1 MASFCMLGWSSM
13 ALFTRT
19 AKLDPGSAR
28 CAWAVAVHHAVGIS
42 RQRNSGYRPS
52 RINIMAQGLS
62 TPESRFLLS
71 PTHLTIRRGR
81 ATITHYTHYHVS
93 LMVSRNTTLVPSL
106 GLCIGPACET
116 GLSASMWREHVS
128 PQIRKKE
135 LGDGSY
141 GKNAMGM
148 IHRPIVT
155 SYMFHLWQHSCHCL
169 HSSNQLPK
177 IPYNVNWSI
186 TSEAEIIFRS
196 QSQKSGQLLE
206 VYLLRMFLWWQSDHN
221 AKPASCCCSKKLKLN
236 FTKFCHSVTPVIRT
250 QYLWPP
256 IACINFFG
264 TFASIHF
271 SITTTPMFT

>member
-1 MASFCMLGWSSM
+1 
-13 ALFTRT
+13 
-19 AKLDPGSAR
+19 
-28 CAWAVAVHHAVGIS
+28 
-42 RQRNSGYRPS
+42 
-52 RINIMAQGLS
+52 
-62 TPESRFLLS
+62 
-71 PTHLTIRRGR
+71 
-81 ATITHYTHYHVS
+81 
-93 LMVSRNTTLVPSL
+93 
-106 GLCIGPACET
+106 
-116 GLSASMWREHVS
+116 
-128 PQIRKKE
+128 
-135 LGDGSY
+135 
-141 GKNAMGM
+141 MGM

-221 AKPASCCCSKKLKLN
+221 AKPASCCCSEKLKLN

-256 IACINFFG
+256 IACINFFR
-264 TFASIHF
+264 HF
-271 SITTTPMFT
+271 CINPFFHNYHPHVHIRFMPLGRKYYAFSQWRHKQSRFQFISKHVTRMNIKFSHRKYKHSVEYHNKGYHSSTALSGSRQSKSITIFVLFFSNALQHVQTSAD